1 MFNKTIFSIIIT
13 VLVLLVSCLA
23 QPLQGQIDTLKTTEQ
38 IDTSKSEIN
47 FGTLEEVEESEEKEW
62 DENGEDGKDGEDGFH
77 VTINNNKRWR
87 FKNNSDLRLGLLDI
101 GFSTYLH
108 NNSLNLPTSLDQFE
122 LLYGGSLNLN
132 FHLIRHRIPVVKSH
146 VSIEYG
152 LSFAFKNYKFAN
164 DFRIL
169 PDELTFQ
176 MEDDGTMYD
185 KNKLKTTFLE
195 VPVLL
200 TLTPG
205 RKKGVYLSGGVYGG
219 VLIGS
224 KQKLK
229 TESGDKTRVRDDFN
243 LNKFRYGLIGRIGV
257 GPIAFYAQYSLNDL
271 FKDAQGPV
279 LRPFNIG
286 VSLLN
291 F

>member
-1 MFNKTIFSIIIT
+1 MFNKTISSTIVT
-13 VLVLLVSCLA
+13 VLALLVSSLA
-23 QPLQGQIDTLKTTEQ
+23 QPLQGQIDTIKTTEQ

-62 DENGEDGKDGEDGFH
+62 EEEEEDGIH

-108 NNSLNLPTSLDQFE
+108 NNSLNLPSSLDQFE

-132 FHLIRHRIPVVKSH
+132 FHLIRHRVPIVKSN
-146 VSIEYG
+146 VNIEYG
-152 LSFAFKNYKFAN
+152 LSFAFINYKFAN
-164 DFRIL
+164 DFRII
-169 PDELTFQ
+169 PDQLTFQ
-176 MEDDGTMYD
+176 VEDDGTMYD

-205 RKKGVYLSGGVYGG
+205 RKKGVYLSGGFYGG

-243 LNKFRYGLIGRIGV
+243 LNKFRYGLTGRIGV
-257 GPIAFYAQYSLNDL
+257 GPIAFYAQYS
-271 FKDAQGPV
+271 PV
-279 LRPFNIG
+279 SYTHLTLPTKA
-286 VSLLN
+286 
-291 F
+291 